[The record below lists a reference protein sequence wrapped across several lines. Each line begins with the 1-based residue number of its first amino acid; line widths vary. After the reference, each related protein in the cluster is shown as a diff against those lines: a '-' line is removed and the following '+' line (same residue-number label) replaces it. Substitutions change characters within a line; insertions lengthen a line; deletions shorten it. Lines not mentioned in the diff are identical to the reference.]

1 MEQIWEVIKS
11 VKTQSDIKINTEICN
26 TGEVR
31 LKAYFKEK
39 EIAKYD
45 LSLGKGLY
53 INYIHDVPSV
63 FIVQCGGDIYRH
75 VYFMQYTGHQYKK
88 CWQIHHLDY
97 NHCNNSIDNLVYCTA
112 KDHGLY
118 HAFQF
123 KLANEA
129 QGYEQDWSDIE
140 LKQLEDYNKAKEYYK
155 WLKDNKDKFNIKVST
170 EYYRQIRKEI
180 EQIAKPLIEQDRIER
195 AKQRE
200 QQREQQKIKKQ
211 NKKEQDR
218 IDKLNSGNYIE
229 KDGKIICIH
238 FPQWTE
244 ERRLKTMKTRYE
256 KVYNNPEWRNKCRT
270 GLLKTLREHPEL
282 TRKGQPCKYKGS
294 IGISKD
300 GVRMY
305 IFEDELQHYIDLGWH
320 KGFK

>member
-11 VKTQSDIKINTEICN
+11 VKTQSGIKINTEICN
-26 TGEVR
+26 NGEVR

-39 EIAKYD
+39 EIAKYN

-53 INYIHDVPSV
+53 VNYKDHSIH
-63 FIVQCGGDIYRH
+63 IVQCYGDIYRH
-75 VYFMQYTGHQYKK
+75 VYFMQYTGHQYIKG
-88 CWQIHHLDY
+88 WQIHHLDY

-118 HAFQF
+118 HAFQY
-123 KLANEA
+123 KLGNEV
-129 QGYEQDWSDIE
+129 QGHEQDWTSHE
-140 LKQLEDYNKAKEYYK
+140 LKQLEDYNKATEYYK
-155 WLKDNKDKFNIKVST
+155 WLEDNKDKFNIKVST
-170 EYYRQIRKEI
+170 EYYKQIRKEI

-195 AKQRE
+195 AIQRE
-200 QQREQQKIKKQ
+200 QQRIETK
-211 NKKEQDR
+211 NKRAEQDR
-218 IDKLNSGNYIE
+218 IDKLNSGKYIE
-229 KDGKIICIH
+229 KDGKLVYVRTISEY
-238 FPQWTE
+238 QK
-244 ERRLKTMKTRYE
+244 ERMAEGRRRNC
-256 KVYNNPEWRNKCRT
+256 YNNPEWRNKCRT
-270 GLLKTLREHPEL
+270 GLLKTLREHPEC

-300 GVRMY
+300 GERMY

>member
-1 MEQIWEVIKS
+1 MEQIWEVIKTI
-11 VKTQSDIKINTEICN
+11 KTKSGIKINTEICN

-53 INYIHDVPSV
+53 IKFINYVPSV
-63 FIVQCGGDIYRH
+63 YIVQCGGDIYRH
-75 VYFMQYTGHQYKK
+75 VYFMQYTGHQYERF
-88 CWQIHHLDY
+88 WQIHHLDY

-112 KDHGLY
+112 KEHGLY
-118 HAFQF
+118 HAFQY
-123 KLANEA
+123 KLGNEV
-129 QGYEQDWSDIE
+129 QGYEQDWSDNE

-155 WLKDNKDKFNIKVST
+155 WLESNKDKFNIEVST
-170 EYYRQIRKEI
+170 EYYWKIRKEI
-180 EQIAKPLIEQDRIER
+180 EQTYKSLI
-195 AKQRE
+195 
-200 QQREQQKIKKQ
+200 EQQKIEEQ

-218 IDKLNSGNYIE
+218 IDKLNSGKYIE
-229 KDGKIICIH
+229 KDGKLVYVRTMSEH
-238 FPQWTE
+238 QK
-244 ERRLKTMKTRYE
+244 ERMAEGRRRNC
-256 KVYNNPEWRNKCRT
+256 YNNPEWRKRVSERVKKFNN
-270 GLLKTLREHPEL
+270 EHPEC

-300 GVRMY
+300 GERMY

>member
-11 VKTQSDIKINTEICN
+11 VKTQSGIKINTEVCN
-26 TGEVR
+26 TGDVR

-53 INYIHDVPSV
+53 VNYKDHSIR
-63 FIVQCGGDIYRH
+63 IVQCGGDIYRH
-75 VYFMQYTGHQYKK
+75 VYFMQYTGHQYIKG
-88 CWQIHHLDY
+88 WQIHHLDY

-118 HAFQF
+118 HAFQY
-123 KLANEA
+123 KLGNEV
-129 QGYEQDWSDIE
+129 QGYEQDWSDTE
-140 LKQLEDYNKAKEYYK
+140 LKQLEDYNKAAEYYK
-155 WLKDNKDKFNIKVST
+155 WLEANKDKFNIKAAT

-195 AKQRE
+195 AI
-200 QQREQQKIKKQ
+200 QREQQKIEKQ
-211 NKKEQDR
+211 NKKQEQDR
-218 IDKLNSGNYIE
+218 INKLNSGNYIE
-229 KDGKIICIH
+229 VDGKLVYVNR
-238 FPQWTE
+238 PKWTA
-244 ERRLKTMKTRYE
+244 ERREKTMKTRYE

-270 GLLKTLREHPEL
+270 GLLKTLCEHPEL

-300 GVRMY
+300 GERMY

-320 KGFK
+320 RGFK